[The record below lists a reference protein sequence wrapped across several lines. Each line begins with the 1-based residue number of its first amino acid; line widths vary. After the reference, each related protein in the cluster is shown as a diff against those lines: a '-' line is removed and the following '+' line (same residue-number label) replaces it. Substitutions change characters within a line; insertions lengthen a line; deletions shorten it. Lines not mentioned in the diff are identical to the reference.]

1 MGYSVVSMTALT
13 PSQKRVLDF
22 ILSYRK
28 AYQTLP
34 IKREVQRAL
43 EYKSFNAVVCFFNAL
58 IKKGYLEKS
67 DNNVKYQVTQKALD
81 EAN

>member
-1 MGYSVVSMTALT
+1 MTALT
-13 PSQKRVLDF
+13 QAQKRVLDF
-22 ILSYRK
+22 ILSYRT

-43 EYKSFNAVVCFFNAL
+43 GYESFNAVVCFFNAL

-67 DNNVKYQVTQKALD
+67 ENNVRYVVTEKAIN
-81 EAN
+81 ENK